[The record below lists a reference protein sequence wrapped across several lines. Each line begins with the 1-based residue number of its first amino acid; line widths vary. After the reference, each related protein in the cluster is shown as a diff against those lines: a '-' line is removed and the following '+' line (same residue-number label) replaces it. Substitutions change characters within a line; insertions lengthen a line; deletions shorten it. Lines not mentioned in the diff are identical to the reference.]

1 MIVKVNGEA
10 VPVDDHATVATVLD
24 RLGFKDRGVA
34 VALDWAM
41 LPRARWETTLSDG
54 ARLEVVTATQGG

>member
-10 VPVDDHATVATVLD
+10 VPVDDHATVTTVLD
-24 RLGFKDRGVA
+24 RLGFPDRGVA

>member
-24 RLGFKDRGVA
+24 RLGVPDRGVA

-41 LPRARWETTLSDG
+41 LPRARWETTFSDG

>member
-24 RLGFKDRGVA
+24 RLGVPDRGVA

>member
-24 RLGFKDRGVA
+24 RLGFPDRGVP
-34 VALDWAM
+34 VAPDWAM
-41 LPRARWETTLSDG
+41 LPRARRETTLSDG
-54 ARLEVVTATQGG
+54 ARPAVVTATQNG

>member
-24 RLGFKDRGVA
+24 RLGFPDRGVA
-34 VALDWAM
+34 VALDWAI

-54 ARLEVVTATQGG
+54 DKLEVITATQGG